1 MATLLTSVLRS
12 YWSSSTEESAGLT
25 PLVEGILTNL
35 GNRGIVVSNVG
46 DVRDYLMNHPNMD
59 DLLQSVSNRALE
71 VFGETAQLSLEV
83 YHDPEIK
90 DEYLALYVR
99 QEKYQKDI
107 MTKIKAVWSAYKN
120 SPDREL
126 GRLFVT
132 TDFSPPIS
140 HVPI

>member
-1 MATLLTSVLRS
+1 
-12 YWSSSTEESAGLT
+12 LT

-35 GNRGIVVSNVG
+35 ENRGTVIPNVA
-46 DVRDYLMNHPNMD
+46 DVRDYLMHHPNMD

-90 DEYLALYVR
+90 DEYLTLYVR
-99 QEKYQKDI
+99 QEKYQEDI

-132 TDFSPPIS
+132 TDFDPPLS
-140 HVPI
+140 NVPI